1 MNTTDFFKRL
11 ELHATDTERVAVIER
26 SAACT
31 YVQLLADVSAR
42 ASLLTCTGVKM
53 LATLADNSA
62 AWIVTDLAAL
72 AAEVPHVPLPLFFT
86 PAQIAATLAATS
98 ADAVMAPL
106 SLARGIEPL
115 GFTIV
120 DEFSDG
126 LVLLRRLSVAP
137 ALPSGTAKI
146 TFTSGST
153 GNPKGVC
160 LSAPGMFA
168 VAEAIAQAT
177 TALGV
182 TRHLNAL
189 PFPVLLENIAGVYA
203 PLLQG
208 AACVAVSLDDVGL
221 SGSSRFDPIRFHGA
235 LVEYRAQSVITLPQ
249 MLQAYTDSLR
259 QGREAPADLALMAVG
274 GAVVGDA
281 LLSQAQAMGLPVMEG
296 YGLSEGSSVQTLNLP
311 GHSRRGSAGRALG
324 HARLRIARDGEIEI
338 AGSLFLGYLGEA
350 AGPGEWL
357 PTGDLGRLDEDG
369 FLFVDGRK
377 KNLLITAYGRNVSP
391 EWVETAL
398 RDHPLIAQAVVFGDA
413 EPALGAVLWP
423 ADPAVSDDAMQIA
436 LDEVNRGL
444 PDYARIGPW
453 CRAVAD
459 YSAAS
464 GFATAN
470 GRPRRPQ
477 ILARHDTLFSAN
489 SIVSSIDS
497 SIDSSVRQS

>member
-1 MNTTDFFKRL
+1 VNTDDFFKRL
-11 ELHATDTERVAVIER
+11 EAHATYAERVAILER
-26 SAACT
+26 GTAWT
-31 YVQLLADVSAR
+31 YSQLLAAVSQR

-53 LATLADNSA
+53 LASLADNGA

-72 AAEVPHVPLPLFFT
+72 AAKVPHVPLPLFFT

-98 ADAVMAPL
+98 ADAVVAPL
-106 SLARGIEPL
+106 PLARSIEPL

-120 DEFSDG
+120 DELSDG
-126 LVLLRRLSVAP
+126 LVLLRRLTLAP

-177 TALGV
+177 RALGV

-189 PFPVLLENIAGVYA
+189 PFAVLLENIAGVYA

-208 AACVAVSLDDVGL
+208 AACVALPLGDVGL
-221 SGSSRFDPIRFHGA
+221 SGSSQFDPTRFHGA
-235 LVEYRAQSVITLPQ
+235 LVEYGAHSVITLPH
-249 MLQAYTDSLR
+249 MLQVYADSLR
-259 QGREAPADLALMAVG
+259 QGRKAPADLALMAVG
-274 GAVVGDA
+274 GAMVGDA
-281 LLSQAQAMGLPVMEG
+281 LLSQAQAAELPVMEG

-369 FLFVDGRK
+369 FLFIDGRK

-391 EWVETAL
+391 EWVETVL

-413 EPALGAVLWP
+413 EPVLGAVLWP
-423 ADPAVSDDAMQIA
+423 ADAGLSDDAMQIA

-477 ILARHDTLFSAN
+477 ILARHDALFGAT
-489 SIVSSIDS
+489 SIDP
-497 SIDSSVRQS
+497 SIHSSVRQS